1 MHAKSWKTI
10 FIGPKKP
17 PLILKAAKP
26 QLQKMILKFLK
37 HTQNPIALYIIHLRT
52 LWAGFRGL
60 SQSLHPTPSHV
71 RYCYPSRLGFKIPAC
86 IWENVKCPPLRWPL
100 SLPPALPWGLGGGGV
115 GCRVEMCVINLPT
128 PKIGQLLQMGGGGGE
143 EFPLPHPYCN
153 VVVNACRLSGLYYCF
168 IFLNSF
174 TQFLSWLSSNWT
186 FSPAIG
192 PPQNPNVRKIDK
204 IIFLF

>member
-60 SQSLHPTPSHV
+60 SRSLHPTPSHV

-100 SLPPALPWGLGGGGV
+100 SLPPALPWGLGGGSG
-115 GCRVEMCVINLPT
+115 GRGSRNRPT
-128 PKIGQLLQMGGGGGE
+128 WSRNPTHACKFSPRGGGGGGRNSH
-143 EFPLPHPYCN
+143 FLTLTAMLWWMP
-153 VVVNACRLSGLYYCF
+153 VACLVS
-168 IFLNSF
+168 IIVSSF
-174 TQFLSWLSSNWT
+174 
-186 FSPAIG
+186 
-192 PPQNPNVRKIDK
+192 
-204 IIFLF
+204 

>member
-17 PLILKAAKP
+17 PLTLKAAKP

-115 GCRVEMCVINLPT
+115 GCRIEMCVINLPT
-128 PKIGQLLQMGGGGGE
+128 PKIGQLLQMGGGGGIPTSS
-143 EFPLPHPYCN
+143 PLLQC
-153 VVVNACRLSGLYYCF
+153 CGECLSPVWSLLLF
-168 IFLNSF
+168 HLSKFF

-204 IIFLF
+204 IIFLS